1 MTRIKVCGTIIF
13 RCKNGKQR
21 SFRGAY
27 YIPRL
32 TTNIVSVG
40 QLDEVGYKIAIDD
53 GVMWIR
59 ELGGRLLARIKRAAN
74 RLHVLNID
82 VRCTAGLPDDALL
95 EGGVAVAHATRPRE
109 HGCATQDGSGG
120 ARAGTAGDRAR

>member
-1 MTRIKVCGTIIF
+1 MRIKVCGTIIF

-27 YIPRL
+27 YIPWL

-40 QLDEVGYKIAIDD
+40 QLDEVGYKISIDD

-59 ELGGRLLARIKRAAN
+59 KLGGRLLARIKRTAN

-82 VRCTAGLPDDALL
+82 VHCTAGLPGDARL
-95 EGGVAVAHATRPRE
+95 EGGEAVAHANRPRE
-109 HGCATQDGSGG
+109 HGRAAQDGSGG